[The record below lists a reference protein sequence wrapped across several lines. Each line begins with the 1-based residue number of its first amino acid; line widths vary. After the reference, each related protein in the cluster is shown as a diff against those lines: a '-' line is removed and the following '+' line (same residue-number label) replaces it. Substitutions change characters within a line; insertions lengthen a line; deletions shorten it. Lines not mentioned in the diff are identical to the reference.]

1 MQAKAVRKHVEH
13 IITLAKDG
21 SLHKRR
27 QAMAWVYDKDLVNA
41 VFEDAPERYAEREG
55 GYTRIIRYAP
65 PRAAVGTA
73 ACAHPRLAHTH
84 ARGVRE
90 RVCGRRTR
98 EWARCACGTFDPSL
112 RASRLC
118 SFGRSADAERAA
130 VPPLAAPRPRPC
142 RTMPRRGDNSE
153 MCFIELV

>member
-1 MQAKAVRKHVEH
+1 MRSLVRTVPSLPRPCVRFRARAAPFCAQAKAVRKHVEH

-84 ARGVRE
+84 ARGV
-90 RVCGRRTR
+90 
-98 EWARCACGTFDPSL
+98 
-112 RASRLC
+112 
-118 SFGRSADAERAA
+118 
-130 VPPLAAPRPRPC
+130 
-142 RTMPRRGDNSE
+142 
-153 MCFIELV
+153 